1 MGSPEELDD
10 DPPAFDLTDK
20 DRDNLARKDEDF
32 EPHTWTDLKH
42 IIGLVT
48 CSPLRCSADVI
59 KQITILRV
67 YDAGR
72 LISNAT

>member
-1 MGSPEELDD
+1 MESPEDLDD

-42 IIGLVT
+42 IIGLDT
-48 CSPLRCSADVI
+48 FSTL
-59 KQITILRV
+59 
-67 YDAGR
+67 
-72 LISNAT
+72 